1 MLSELN
7 NDLCRKIIDTLK
19 DFVSIRVMSTP
30 ILSMA
35 SMKIMNICITVVA
48 AIKLQCGKRERERE
62 RRGFPVEKKKTK
74 KYLYRFHLTF

>member
-1 MLSELN
+1 MPSELN

-62 RRGFPVEKKKTK
+62 EGVSSREKKDQKIS
-74 KYLYRFHLTF
+74 L